1 MIWGRGVPMP
11 LVGWREC
18 RNAWRDKEGGQEGDV
33 YETGSGVEE
42 GGIRREGRKSK
53 FLLMLF

>member
-1 MIWGRGVPMP
+1 MP

-42 GGIRREGRKSK
+42 GGIR
-53 FLLMLF
+53 

>member
-1 MIWGRGVPMP
+1 MP

-33 YETGSGVEE
+33 LRDWKWT
-42 GGIRREGRKSK
+42 
-53 FLLMLF
+53 